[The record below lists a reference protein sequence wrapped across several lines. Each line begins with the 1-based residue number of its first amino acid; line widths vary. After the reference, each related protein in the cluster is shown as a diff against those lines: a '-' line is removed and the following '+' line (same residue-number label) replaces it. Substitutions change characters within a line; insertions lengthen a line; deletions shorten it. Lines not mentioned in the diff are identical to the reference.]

1 MKKTSLIILG
11 IITGTFAI
19 SQNAAV
25 KPINSGKIQ
34 LKNGQKII
42 AANSIT
48 IEADM
53 GMGMQL
59 NSNSTTE
66 NNLEVKTSTD
76 KDYTITSTLTKLKV
90 DFTMAGQSTNYDS
103 EKNTTPTSD
112 IEKTFAE
119 RLNKP
124 VDVILNNTTGT
135 AALKEKKEKKEGDEN
150 DNPMAGL
157 MNSFAE
163 SSDDAVVSGAFEL
176 VPAGKN
182 ISDSWS
188 DTTKTKEMTTIRTYT
203 LKSVTG
209 NDAVLQLDA
218 VTTASNKL
226 DFQGMEFE
234 FKSTTKSTGEITTDI
249 NTGQIKSKNT
259 KADITGT
266 IQLMGQDMPV
276 TAKVSST
283 GTYK

>member
-1 MKKTSLIILG
+1 MKKTALLLSGILVSV
-11 IITGTFAI
+11 IAF
-19 SQNAAV
+19 SQTAAV
-25 KPINSGKIQ
+25 KPINPGKIQ
-34 LKNGQKII
+34 LSDGQKII
-42 AANSIT
+42 AASSIA

-59 NSNSTTE
+59 NSNTASE
-66 NNLEVKTSTD
+66 NILEVKSSTA

-90 DFTMAGQSTNYDS
+90 DFNMAGQSTNYDS
-103 EKNTTPTSD
+103 EKNSTPSSD
-112 IEKTFAE
+112 IEKTFSE

-124 VDVILNNTTGT
+124 VDVILDNTTGT
-135 AALKEKKEKKEGDEN
+135 ATLKEKQKKRDGEEE
-150 DNPMAGL
+150 NPMGGL
-157 MNSFAE
+157 MNAFAE

-176 VPAGKN
+176 IPAGKS
-182 ISDSWS
+182 IGDSWS
-188 DTTKTKEMTTIRTYT
+188 DTTRSKEMTTIRNYT
-203 LKSVTG
+203 LRSVSG
-209 NDAVLQLDA
+209 NDALIQLDA

-234 FKSTTKSTGEITTDI
+234 FKSTTKSTGEITSDI
-249 NTGQIKSKNT
+249 STGQIKNKNT

-276 TAKVSST
+276 TAKVTST

>member
-1 MKKTSLIILG
+1 MKKTTLLLSGILVSV
-11 IITGTFAI
+11 IAI
-19 SQNAAV
+19 SQTAAV
-25 KPINSGKIQ
+25 KPINPGKIQ
-34 LKNGQKII
+34 LSDGQKII
-42 AANSIT
+42 AASSIA

-59 NSNSTTE
+59 NSNTASE
-66 NNLEVKTSTD
+66 NILEVKSSTA

-90 DFTMAGQSTNYDS
+90 DFNMAGQSTNYDS
-103 EKNTTPTSD
+103 EKNSTPSSD
-112 IEKTFAE
+112 IEKTFSE

-124 VDVILNNTTGT
+124 VDVILDNTTGT
-135 AALKEKKEKKEGDEN
+135 ATLKEKQKKSDGEEE
-150 DNPMAGL
+150 NPMGGL
-157 MNSFAE
+157 MNAFAE

-176 VPAGKN
+176 IPAGKS
-182 ISDSWS
+182 IGDSWS
-188 DTTKTKEMTTIRTYT
+188 DTTRSKEMTTIRNYT
-203 LKSVTG
+203 LRSVSG
-209 NDAVLQLDA
+209 NDALIQLDA

-234 FKSTTKSTGEITTDI
+234 FKSTTKSTGEITSDI
-249 NTGQIKSKNT
+249 STGQIKNKNT

-276 TAKVSST
+276 TAKVTST

>member
-1 MKKTSLIILG
+1 MKKTALLLSGILVSV
-11 IITGTFAI
+11 IAF
-19 SQNAAV
+19 SQTAAV
-25 KPINSGKIQ
+25 KPINPGKIQ
-34 LKNGQKII
+34 LSDGQKII
-42 AANSIT
+42 AASSIA

-59 NSNSTTE
+59 NSNTASE
-66 NNLEVKTSTD
+66 NILEVKSSTA

-90 DFTMAGQSTNYDS
+90 DFNMAGQSTNYDS
-103 EKNTTPTSD
+103 EKNSTPSSD

-124 VDVILNNTTGT
+124 VDVILDNTTGT
-135 AALKEKKEKKEGDEN
+135 ATLKEKQKKSDGEEE
-150 DNPMAGL
+150 NPMGGL
-157 MNSFAE
+157 MNAFAE

-176 VPAGKN
+176 IPAGKS
-182 ISDSWS
+182 IGDSWS
-188 DTTKTKEMTTIRTYT
+188 DTTRSKEMTTIRNYT
-203 LKSVTG
+203 LRSVSG
-209 NDAVLQLDA
+209 NDALIQLDA

-234 FKSTTKSTGEITTDI
+234 FKSTTKSTGEITSDI
-249 NTGQIKSKNT
+249 STGQIKNKNT

-276 TAKVSST
+276 TAKVTST

>member
-135 AALKEKKEKKEGDEN
+135 AALKEKKEKKKA
-150 DNPMAGL
+150 MK
-157 MNSFAE
+157 MITRW
-163 SSDDAVVSGAFEL
+163 L
-176 VPAGKN
+176 V
-182 ISDSWS
+182 
-188 DTTKTKEMTTIRTYT
+188 
-203 LKSVTG
+203 
-209 NDAVLQLDA
+209 
-218 VTTASNKL
+218 
-226 DFQGMEFE
+226 
-234 FKSTTKSTGEITTDI
+234 
-249 NTGQIKSKNT
+249 
-259 KADITGT
+259 
-266 IQLMGQDMPV
+266 
-276 TAKVSST
+276 
-283 GTYK
+283 

>member
-1 MKKTSLIILG
+1 MKKTALLLSGILVSV
-11 IITGTFAI
+11 IAF
-19 SQNAAV
+19 SQTAAV
-25 KPINSGKIQ
+25 KPINPGKIQ
-34 LKNGQKII
+34 LSDGQKII
-42 AANSIT
+42 AASSIA

-59 NSNSTTE
+59 NSNTASE
-66 NNLEVKTSTD
+66 NILEVKSSTA

-90 DFTMAGQSTNYDS
+90 DFNMAGQSTNYDS
-103 EKNTTPTSD
+103 EKNSTPSSD
-112 IEKTFAE
+112 IEKTFSE

-124 VDVILNNTTGT
+124 VDVILDNTTGT
-135 AALKEKKEKKEGDEN
+135 ATLKEKQKKSDGEEE
-150 DNPMAGL
+150 NPMGGL
-157 MNSFAE
+157 MNAFAE

-176 VPAGKN
+176 IPAGKS
-182 ISDSWS
+182 IGDSWS
-188 DTTKTKEMTTIRTYT
+188 DTTRSKEMTTIRNYT
-203 LKSVTG
+203 LRSVSG
-209 NDAVLQLDA
+209 NDALIQLDA

-234 FKSTTKSTGEITTDI
+234 FKSTTKSTGEITSDI
-249 NTGQIKSKNT
+249 STGQIKNKNT

-276 TAKVSST
+276 TAKVTST

>member
-1 MKKTSLIILG
+1 MKKTALLLSGILVSV
-11 IITGTFAI
+11 FAF
-19 SQNAAV
+19 SQTAAV
-25 KPINSGKIQ
+25 KPINPGKIQ
-34 LKNGQKII
+34 LSDGQKII
-42 AANSIT
+42 AASSIA

-59 NSNSTTE
+59 NSNTASE
-66 NNLEVKTSTD
+66 NILEVKSSTA

-90 DFTMAGQSTNYDS
+90 DFNMAGQTTNYDS
-103 EKNTTPTSD
+103 EKNSTPSSD

-124 VDVILNNTTGT
+124 VDVILDNTTGT
-135 AALKEKKEKKEGDEN
+135 ATLKEKQKKSDGEEE
-150 DNPMAGL
+150 NPMGGL
-157 MNSFAE
+157 MNAFAE

-176 VPAGKN
+176 IPAGKSIGDN
-182 ISDSWS
+182 WS
-188 DTTKTKEMTTIRTYT
+188 DTTRSKEMTTIRNYT
-203 LKSVTG
+203 LRAVSG
-209 NDAVLQLDA
+209 NDALIQLDA

-234 FKSTTKSTGEITTDI
+234 FKSTTKSTGEITSDI
-249 NTGQIKSKNT
+249 STGQIKNKNT

-276 TAKVSST
+276 TAKVTST